1 MAIWNEEL
9 LDKEENIY
17 KEAHL
22 QKYWLKQKEKREN
35 LMTQFCTWLHHTNQE
50 SFWLR
55 GEAVLRH
62 SK

>member
-22 QKYWLKQKEKREN
+22 QKYWLKQKEIRE
-35 LMTQFCTWLHHTNQE
+35 LDD
-50 SFWLR
+50 
-55 GEAVLRH
+55 AVLYLTASH
-62 SK
+62 QSKEFLA